1 VSVRGPCRYRD
12 VLSIVS
18 PVAEPDISVVTEHDL
33 PAVRTLL
40 REYAASL
47 AVSLDFQQFDDELA
61 GLPGAYAPPQGAL
74 LIARTADDDAGC
86 VAVRP
91 LAAGT
96 CELKR
101 LFVRARWR
109 GHELGRRLTEAALAH
124 ARTAGFQ
131 QMRLDTLPGME
142 TAQALYEE
150 LGFREI
156 APYTR
161 NPVPGARFLELNL

>member
-1 VSVRGPCRYRD
+1 
-12 VLSIVS
+12 
-18 PVAEPDISVVTEHDL
+18 VAEPDISAVTEHDL

-61 GLPGAYAPPQGAL
+61 TLPGAYAPPAGAL
-74 LIARTADDDAGC
+74 LIARGGDDAAGC

-91 LAAGT
+91 LTAGT

-101 LFVRARWR
+101 LFVRRRWR
-109 GHELGRRLTEAALAH
+109 GHGLGRRLTEAAIAH
-124 ARTAGFQ
+124 ARTTGCRR
-131 QMRLDTLPGME
+131 MRLDTLPGME

-156 APYTR
+156 EPYTQ
-161 NPVPGARFLELNL
+161 NPVPGARFLELDL